1 MTEKFFFGNKSA
13 EDVLQIISA
22 FHSFPA
28 PGVILGAVMVDYALS
43 MLPAEAE
50 KDAIAETTHCLPD
63 AVQLFTPCTCGN
75 GWLKVVDWDRFAL
88 TIYDKH
94 TLEGFRVWLDLEKL
108 KNFRDIYNWYMRLVP
123 KKDLPLDR
131 LNSAILKAGSAVC
144 SGKKVKVTGLYG
156 KKEKKNIGICPHC
169 GEPFVSTSGKV
180 CPPCSGE
187 GYFEYK

>member
-1 MTEKFFFGNKSA
+1 MTEKFFFGNKRG
-13 EDVLQIISA
+13 EDVLQIVSD

-50 KDAIAETTHCLPD
+50 KDAVVETTHCLPD

-88 TIYDKH
+88 TVYDKH
-94 TLEGFRVWLDLEKL
+94 TLEGFRVWLDLDKL

-123 KKDLPLDR
+123 KKDLPLEK
-131 LNSAILKAGSAVC
+131 LNSAILEAGSAVC
-144 SGKKVKVTGLYG
+144 SGKKVNVTGLYG
-156 KKEKKNIGICPHC
+156 KKEKKNIAVCPQC
-169 GEPFVSTSGKV
+169 GEPFISTSGEA